1 MLTKPR
7 DPAQSQGTSMYSRNR
22 RRRSPWLIV
31 GLCVPVVLALI
42 AGGSLLLPYLFSH
55 AATATP
61 NPNCTII
68 VPANP
73 LSAKG
78 LATPY
83 QLFAPDAA
91 ANGPCNEANANQSAF
106 VQGVIFN
113 VNTGAFSVYNPL
125 VIDKGTQAAVTP
137 TAPKIPAG
145 SIVGLWF
152 GFNGTNLTLQGA
164 NGRALRQ
171 ANCVNGQNGS
181 VFGQFA
187 YCNAVNF
194 FRAANQAIA
203 AGKVTVPALGTA
215 KDGQT
220 CLSTRDFGLI
230 DQDQSDNVQTQY
242 ISNGNGQTAQ
252 FSAANQ
258 AAIAN
263 GTVIANPSD
272 NALLTNF
279 VDPALG
285 CTGWTAPNLADNNTP
300 VPALPL
306 DELMAAA
313 DQQAPVALV
322 PLTDPMTLNNNNP
335 SLTKTNLYRV
345 GADQKP
351 ARNQAGASGTTY
363 CQNFL
368 QTGIPR
374 LTLDQPLTIAATSP
388 APAEA
393 NSLFTFLAMRDMQSY
408 TNLNCQ
414 NLLNVANPVTT
425 TVDGNGVV
433 IGATV
438 TINGVTT
445 TGGTVTTAATP
456 TTTTTGVQQIAT
468 GGATINL
475 DTNAGNADV
484 ALNITYPNHPNQHIN
499 VNVATNSCTATP
511 FFTQAED
518 TDGNG
523 QNDADTVINGLQGLQ
538 AIPATWFFTVTDP
551 TQMVNGQPTIVGC
564 GSVVANGTTG
574 TATLG
579 TVAATGTTA
588 CAAATPAA
596 TTTTAAATTT
606 AAGTTCTTGTT
617 GTTQTT
623 TAANTG
629 KVTAKNKPYN
639 VKEKHNKW

>member
-1 MLTKPR
+1 
-7 DPAQSQGTSMYSRNR
+7 MYSRNR

-61 NPNCTII
+61 NPNCTLI

-73 LSAKG
+73 LSATG

-113 VNTGAFSVYNPL
+113 PAADTFSVYNPL
-125 VIDKGTQAAVTP
+125 VIDQGTQAAVTP
-137 TAPKIPAG
+137 TAPTLPAG
-145 SIVGLWF
+145 AIVGLWF

-164 NGRALRQ
+164 NGKTLQQ
-171 ANCVNGQNGS
+171 AKCVNGQNGS

-187 YCNAVNF
+187 YCNAVKF
-194 FRAANQAIA
+194 FKAANAAIA

-322 PLTDPMTLNNNNP
+322 PLTDPMTLNNNNQ

-345 GADQKP
+345 GVDQTP
-351 ARNQAGASGTTY
+351 AANAAGASGTTY

-374 LTLDQPLTIAATSP
+374 LTLDQPLTIVATSP

-414 NLLNVANPVTT
+414 NLLNVANPVAT

-433 IGATV
+433 IGATI

-445 TGGTVTTAATP
+445 TGGTVTTTTTP
-456 TTTTTGVQQIAT
+456 TTTTTTTTGGVQQIAT
-468 GGATINL
+468 GNTTINL
-475 DTNAGNADV
+475 DTNAGNAQM
-484 ALNITYPNHPNQHIN
+484 ALNLTYANHPNQQID
-499 VNVATNSCTATP
+499 VNLTTTSCSSTP
-511 FFTQAED
+511 FFTQLED

-523 QNDADTVINGLQGLQ
+523 QNAANTVVNGLQGLQ
-538 AIPATWFFTVTDP
+538 AIPATWFFTVSDP
-551 TQMVNGQPTIVGC
+551 TQMVNGQPTVVGC

-579 TVAATGTTA
+579 TVAATTTTTTTTA
-588 CAAATPAA
+588 CAA
-596 TTTTAAATTT
+596 TTTTAATTATP
-606 AAGTTCTTGTT
+606 AAGTTCATTTT
-617 GTTQTT
+617 APTT

-629 KVTAKNKPYN
+629 QVTAKNKPYN